1 MRKFLKFFF
10 IAAMSLSAA
19 SFVSSCDD
27 DNETLNP
34 AAEIGITN
42 QSWDL
47 SNTITAD
54 GQGGTINLTFT
65 AAGTWK
71 ASCGDQW
78 CKITPTSG
86 REGNSQL
93 TVTLERNTTGAQR
106 TATVMIRIES
116 TGKSLLIK
124 IVQGTTTQ
132 GGDGTYTSVNEWMF
146 NYMKEKYLWNE
157 PLQTLQPDKSLSY
170 DKFLTSVLDAVD
182 ADNHR
187 NRDDGHWVN
196 GKREYYYS
204 FIESDAPVSKS
215 AGEEETGSG
224 ITYMELAQISN
235 TAYAILPA
243 MVAPGTPAAQAG
255 IKRGDIII
263 KVNNTAL
270 TSTNLS
276 NLTNRVYDGGV
287 TVTLGE
293 PQFDDEGYLT
303 SITTGSTISLA
314 SATYTDPA
322 IYQSSVLEL
331 SGGKKAGYLAY
342 MGFHTSYDAQLIDIF
357 NQFKSQ
363 GITDLILDL
372 RYNGG
377 GHVLSSV
384 LLATL
389 ITGDAYKGQ
398 LYSRTTYNAARAAK
412 GEVGE
417 YRLGTAS
424 TPEGNY
430 SKLTEAL
437 SASVNL
443 KTIYVITSE
452 NTASASELIIN
463 GLRGLDLTVNLIGT
477 TTNGKNV
484 GMEAMQS
491 TIGNYTYL
499 FAPITFYSEN
509 AKGFKD
515 YADGFTPDVEFDD
528 SQYLLGDFGTSD
540 DILSKIAF
548 LWIVNG
554 NKPNLS
560 MSRANTFGTT
570 VRKIKSKSDR
580 TPVQY
585 NGMIAFPEDK
595 N

>member
-1 MRKFLKFFF
+1 MKKFLKFFF
-10 IAAMSLSAA
+10 IAALSLSAA
-19 SFVSSCDD
+19 SVVSSCDD
-27 DNETLNP
+27 DNETVNP
-34 AAEIGITN
+34 AAETGITN
-42 QSWDL
+42 QSWDS
-47 SNTITAD
+47 SNTIAIE
-54 GQGGTINLTFT
+54 GQGGSLNLSFT
-65 AAGTWK
+65 SAGTWK
-71 ASCGDQW
+71 ASCGDSW
-78 CKITPTSG
+78 CKVTPTSG
-86 REGNSQL
+86 REGSSQL
-93 TVTLERNTTGAQR
+93 TATLERNATGAER
-106 TATVMIRIES
+106 TATIMIRVES

-124 IVQGTTTQ
+124 IVQGTATQ

-215 AGEEETGSG
+215 AGDEETGSG

-270 TSTNLS
+270 TSTNLN
-276 NLTNRVYDGGV
+276 NLANRVYDGGV

-412 GEVGE
+412 GEIGE
-417 YRLGTAS
+417 YRLGTAT

-491 TIGNYTYL
+491 KIGNYTYL

-570 VRKIKSKSDR
+570 VRKIKAKSDR

-585 NGMIAFPEDK
+585 NGMIAFPEGK